1 MIKQII
7 IAIDGHSS
15 TGKSTLA
22 KMLSE
27 HLDYVHINTGAMYR
41 AVTLNAI
48 RSNWIDLSLNKIK
61 SKKNII
67 DSVDSLSFAFCRDH
81 TSRYK
86 IYMNNE
92 DVEGELQNP
101 LVAEYVSIISTYP
114 LLRKKIVKQQQLMGK
129 SKGVVMEGRDIGSVV
144 FPGAELKLFITAS
157 VHVRAKRRFQELLNL
172 GIAVEFQDVLENLK
186 KRDASDSNRKDSP
199 LMKVSDAVL
208 IDNTFL
214 NINQQFERVLQL
226 LEDKCKIF

>member
-129 SKGVVMEGRDIGSVV
+129 SKGVVME
-144 FPGAELKLFITAS
+144 
-157 VHVRAKRRFQELLNL
+157 
-172 GIAVEFQDVLENLK
+172 
-186 KRDASDSNRKDSP
+186 
-199 LMKVSDAVL
+199 
-208 IDNTFL
+208 
-214 NINQQFERVLQL
+214 
-226 LEDKCKIF
+226 

>member
-48 RSNWIDLSLNKIK
+48 RNNWIDVSLKKIK
-61 SKKNII
+61 SEKNII
-67 DSVDSLSFAFCRDH
+67 DSVDSLSFSFRRDQ
-81 TSRYK
+81 TNRYK
-86 IYMNNE
+86 IYMNNQ
-92 DVEGELQNP
+92 DVESDLKDP
-101 LVAEYVSIISTYP
+101 LVAEYVSVISTYP
-114 LLRKKIVKQQQLMGK
+114 LLRQKIVKKQQLMGQ

-157 VHVRAKRRFQELLNL
+157 VNVRAERRFQELLNL
-172 GIAVEFQDVLENLK
+172 GIAVEFQDVLANLK
-186 KRDASDSNRKDSP
+186 KRDFSDSNRKDSP

-214 NINQQFERVLQL
+214 NINQQFEYVLQL
-226 LEDKCKIF
+226 LENKCKIF

>member
-48 RSNWIDLSLNKIK
+48 RNNWIDVSLKKIK
-61 SKKNII
+61 SEKNII
-67 DSVDSLSFAFCRDH
+67 DSVDSLSFSFRRDQ
-81 TSRYK
+81 TNRYK
-86 IYMNNE
+86 IYMNNQ
-92 DVEGELQNP
+92 DIEGDLKDP
-101 LVAEYVSIISTYP
+101 LVAEYVSVISTYP
-114 LLRKKIVKQQQLMGK
+114 LLRQKIVKKQQLMGQ

-157 VHVRAKRRFQELLNL
+157 VNVRAERRFQELLNL
-172 GIAVEFQDVLENLK
+172 GITVEFQDVLANLK
-186 KRDASDSNRKDSP
+186 KRDFSDSNRKDSP

-214 NINQQFERVLQL
+214 NINQQFEYVLQL
-226 LEDKCKIF
+226 LENKCKIF